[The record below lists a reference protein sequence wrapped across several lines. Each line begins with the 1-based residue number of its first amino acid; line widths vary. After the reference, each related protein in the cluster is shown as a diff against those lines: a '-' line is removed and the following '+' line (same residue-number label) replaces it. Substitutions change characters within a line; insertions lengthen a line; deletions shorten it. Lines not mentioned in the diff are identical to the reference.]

1 MTEKG
6 RFVEDVLKQVLEV
19 IPSCEVELIRELDL
33 FKQSLHNKAPEIR
46 RAAECW
52 EPFINILN
60 YCIPYKVEEWHFKI
74 KDILE
79 NTVN

>member
-1 MTEKG
+1 MTEQG

-19 IPSCEVELIRELDL
+19 IPSCEAELIKELYL
-33 FKQSLHNKAPEIR
+33 FKESLHNKAPEMR
-46 RAAECW
+46 RSSECW
-52 EPFINILN
+52 QPFINILN
-60 YCIPYKVEEWHFKI
+60 YFIPNKEEEWHIKI